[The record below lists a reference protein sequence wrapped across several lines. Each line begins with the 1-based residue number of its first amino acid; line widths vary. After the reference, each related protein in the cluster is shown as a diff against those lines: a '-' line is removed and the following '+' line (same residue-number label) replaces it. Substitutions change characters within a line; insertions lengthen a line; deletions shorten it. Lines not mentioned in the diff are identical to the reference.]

1 MATSASSSP
10 LTDVE
15 YLARSPHRVTALS
28 TLAERPVDRA
38 ALRERTGVS
47 QSTIRRTLRVFE
59 DRNWVRRDGGQYEAT
74 ELGAFVASGMA
85 ELLDRLQTERAL
97 RDVWHLLPTEAN
109 GFTVSLWSNA
119 VVTTAEPAAPYRPV
133 NRFLSL
139 LRGADRFRFVG
150 FGLATF
156 EPCLAELRKWCH
168 NGLDAEIIEPPD
180 VVDCLRAKPA
190 ERSGNAVHSPGLTVR
205 THDDVPSYGF
215 GRFDDRVALTGCDPD
230 SGTVRVLVDTDDPTA
245 RDWVESRYQSF
256 RRESTP
262 LAVEPSTR

>member
-28 TLAERPVDRA
+28 TLAERPRDRA
-38 ALRERTGVS
+38 ALRELTGVS

-59 DRNWVRRDGGQYEAT
+59 DHNWVRRDGDQYEAT
-74 ELGAFVASGMA
+74 QLGAFVAAGIA

-97 RDVWHLLPTEAN
+97 RDVWHLLPTEAS
-109 GFTVSLWSNA
+109 GFTPSLWSNA

-150 FGLATF
+150 FDLATF
-156 EPCLAELRKWCH
+156 EPCLAELRNRCRD
-168 NGLDAEIIEPPD
+168 GLDAEIIQPPD
-180 VVDCLRAKPA
+180 VVDCLRSKPVEQSTQA
-190 ERSGNAVHSPGLTVR
+190 FYSGRLTVR
-205 THDDVPSYGF
+205 THDAVPNCGF
-215 GRFDDRVALTGCDPD
+215 GCFDDRVALTGCDPD
-230 SGTVRVLVDTDDPTA
+230 SGAVRVLVDTDDPAA

-262 LAVEPSTR
+262 LALEPSPR